1 MQLVWGPEFRIA
13 LIGVLCVW
21 VEDPAGHHFPCLVP
35 LEKGPRDLSLGKW

>member
-21 VEDPAGHHFPCLVP
+21 VEDSCRPSLP
-35 LEKGPRDLSLGKW
+35 LPGASREGA